1 MKRKQFLQLSAA
13 AALIPAIGFPA
24 TVSGQK
30 VADDKKV
37 LVDFNGDGLNLT
49 PFAYANLLSQLTANN
64 KIVADNYSLTGCV
77 EELETKFAALLG
89 KEVAIFMPTGTL
101 ANHLAIRTLAGLNK
115 RAIVQQESHV
125 YNDTGDSTQS
135 LSNINLIPLGAG
147 SATFTIDEVTDT
159 VKRTESGRVAS
170 KIGVIS
176 IESPVRRRAGEVFD
190 YEQMKKIS
198 GFAKENDIKM
208 HLDGARIFLASAYSG
223 TPVKEYASLFDTVY
237 VSLYKYFNAAS
248 GAILAGPRQL
258 ISPMY
263 HSRRMFGSGLH
274 QAWPYAAVANHYV
287 NGFEDRYAKA
297 VVIAEDLIKLL
308 QNNSHF
314 EIHRVASGTNIFR
327 ITMKGI
333 AAKTFVENLAT
344 NGIIVSIDS
353 RLPDGLLLQ
362 VNESLLNTNAAELEK
377 LFTKSLN

>member
-1 MKRKQFLQLSAA
+1 
-13 AALIPAIGFPA
+13 
-24 TVSGQK
+24 
-30 VADDKKV
+30 
-37 LVDFNGDGLNLT
+37 
-49 PFAYANLLSQLTANN
+49 
-64 KIVADNYSLTGCV
+64 
-77 EELETKFAALLG
+77 
-89 KEVAIFMPTGTL
+89 
-101 ANHLAIRTLAGLNK
+101 
-115 RAIVQQESHV
+115 
-125 YNDTGDSTQS
+125 
-135 LSNINLIPLGAG
+135 
-147 SATFTIDEVTDT
+147 
-159 VKRTESGRVAS
+159 
-170 KIGVIS
+170 
-176 IESPVRRRAGEVFD
+176 
-190 YEQMKKIS
+190 
-198 GFAKENDIKM
+198 M

-297 VVIAEDLIKLL
+297 VVIAEDLIKRL

-353 RLPDGLLLQ
+353 RAPNGLLLQ
-362 VNESLLNTNAAELEK
+362 VNESLLNTNASELEK
-377 LFTKSLN
+377 IFTKSLN